1 MGLDPRDCRLDIAF
15 ILCDSSIPDSVSW
28 DESLRDKSGVWLD
41 FIDFQ
46 FDPSDYLV
54 YDTCS
59 DLTEIDSIPTGSI
72 TNTDIGAE
80 VVLAKPVGDTVC
92 TKPLGDVINATGTN
106 NIISVKPVSSVSSTR
121 NKSNVI
127 TVGSKSNTISA
138 RKSSTTVSVK
148 PRKDSV

>member
-15 ILCDSSIPDSVSW
+15 ILCDSSIPDNVSW

-59 DLTEIDSIPTGSI
+59 DLTEIDTAPADSII
-72 TNTDIGAE
+72 NTDIGAE
-80 VVLAKPVGDTVC
+80 VVLAKPIGDVVC
-92 TKPLGDVINATGTN
+92 TKPSGDIVHTINTN
-106 NIISVKPVSSVSSTR
+106 NIITVKPTASVTAARNSSNT
-121 NKSNVI
+121 I
-127 TVGSKSNTISA
+127 TVGSRNNTISA
-138 RKSSTTVSVK
+138 KKTSNTVSVK
-148 PRKDSV
+148 PRKDTV